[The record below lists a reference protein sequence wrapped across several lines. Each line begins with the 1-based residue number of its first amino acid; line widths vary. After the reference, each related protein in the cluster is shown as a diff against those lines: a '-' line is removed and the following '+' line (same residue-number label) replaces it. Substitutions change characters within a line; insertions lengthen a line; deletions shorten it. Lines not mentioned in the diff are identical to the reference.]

1 MGKIITLAPS
11 SLAQPQEATNR
22 RWAKPR
28 SANAHCN
35 YADRRAVQQNELSI
49 PVDAEPR
56 DVQVDPGLCVPLM
69 QATFE
74 KL

>member
-1 MGKIITLAPS
+1 MLID
-11 SLAQPQEATNR
+11 E
-22 RWAKPR
+22 
-28 SANAHCN
+28 
-35 YADRRAVQQNELSI
+35 QQNELSI

-74 KL
+74 KTVSIERRTAAVGMGKD